1 MVRAMLAVIV
11 AGLST
16 AQKTGIAVMGGLFIV
31 FSLLSSFL
39 APRYN
44 ANFPGRQIRW
54 YLVVCVLFF
63 VAMMATIVFV
73 AREPAT
79 EAAAAGNEEAGGQ
92 PTKTLPTTPG
102 GNPTAGK
109 AVFDSAGCGACHT
122 FAAAGSKGTIGP
134 DLDKLQESAT
144 TANRGSLE
152 EFTHES
158 IVDPNAYVAP
168 GFAKGIMPPSFGT
181 TLKPQQIADL
191 VAFLTQK

>member
-1 MVRAMLAVIV
+1 MVPAMLAMIV

-16 AQKTGIAVMGGLFIV
+16 GQKAGIAVAGALFIA

-39 APRYN
+39 APRFN
-44 ANFPGRQIRW
+44 PNFPGRQLRW
-54 YLVVCVLFF
+54 YILVCVAAF
-63 VAMMATIVFV
+63 VGMMSTIIFV

-79 EAAAAGNEEAGGQ
+79 EAAAAGNEQAGGQ

-109 AVFDSAGCGACHT
+109 AVFESAGCGACHT
-122 FAAAGSKGTIGP
+122 FAAAGSKGAVGP

-144 TANRGSLE
+144 KANRGSLE
-152 EFTHES
+152 AFTHES

-168 GFAKGIMPPSFGT
+168 GFAKGIMPGNFGT
-181 TLKPQQIADL
+181 TLKAQQIADL

>member
-1 MVRAMLAVIV
+1 MVRAMLALIV

-16 AQKTGIAVMGGLFIV
+16 GQKTGIAVAGGLFIA

-44 ANFPGRQIRW
+44 PNFPGRQLRW
-54 YLVVCVLFF
+54 YIVVCIAAFIG
-63 VAMMATIVFV
+63 MMATIVFV
-73 AREPAT
+73 AREPET
-79 EAAAAGNEEAGGQ
+79 EAAAAGNETAGGK
-92 PTKTLPTTPG
+92 PTQTLPTTPG

-122 FAAAGSKGTIGP
+122 FAAAGSKGTVGP

-152 EFTHES
+152 QFTHES

-168 GFAKGIMPPSFGT
+168 GYPKGTMPPNFGT